1 MLSQTVCDACP
12 VLKAQ
17 PLCSLK
23 PQEWSRL
30 CGGVAPQRL
39 STRDVLVKPGQWPT
53 FVYAI
58 REGSFKLVREDG
70 HHSGT
75 VVETVFAGEWIGV
88 PSLLENEPFDVT
100 AEALEPSA
108 LCAVPGEDFLEQF
121 TLSPTFNRQVV
132 RQLSVKLDHAHSM
145 LLLRSHYDAASR
157 LAACLIYLD
166 ERRPQGSAPGV
177 AMTKADLGQMIAT
190 AQETVFRLL
199 TKFET
204 RGLLRRED
212 RRILL
217 LNRAG
222 LEAVAANPKNTGR

>member
-1 MLSQTVCDACP
+1 VLSETVCAACP

-23 PQEWSRL
+23 HDEWLRL
-30 CGGVAPQRL
+30 ASGTAPQRL
-39 STRDVLVKPGQWPT
+39 ATRDVLLRPGQWPT
-53 FVYAI
+53 FVYAV
-58 REGSFKLVREDG
+58 REGSFKLVRQDG
-70 HHSGT
+70 HQSGT
-75 VVETVFAGEWIGV
+75 VVETVFPGEWIGV
-88 PSLLENEPFDVT
+88 ASLLENEAFDVT

-108 LCAVPGEDFLEQF
+108 LCAIRGEDFLEQF

-132 RQLSVKLDHAHSM
+132 RQISAKLDQAHSM
-145 LLLRSHYDAASR
+145 LLLRSHHDAASR
-157 LAACLIYLD
+157 LAACLLYLD
-166 ERRPQGSAPGV
+166 ARRPNGSSPGV

-204 RGLLRRED
+204 KGLLRREE